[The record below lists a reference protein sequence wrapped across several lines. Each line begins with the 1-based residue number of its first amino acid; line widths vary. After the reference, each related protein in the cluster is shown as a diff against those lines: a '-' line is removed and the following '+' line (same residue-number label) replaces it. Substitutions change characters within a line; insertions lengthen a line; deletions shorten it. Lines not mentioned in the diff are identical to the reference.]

1 MSIFSGIR
9 KSRRQA
15 KEHNAKLAEQKKLE
29 EEKVPY
35 KHVPTH
41 AATDA
46 FASAPPSWREAYRT
60 RIVEQNR
67 SRSAMAASGHHMNM
81 PGVPRVGSSLSHV
94 SYPGQD
100 VTPSARLPRAYSYN
114 GVSPYVMQ
122 GRDVVYSVQD
132 GSYSQPQLKGKE
144 IIRGIGYDQQ
154 RISPTPSKGLLELV
168 EPLDRVADL
177 LPLGDDPSP
186 VESSAGSTSSQ
197 DDLEMRPTRPT
208 ATRPTEAATHR
219 LHPAHKRRTS
229 DASVERLA
237 MANSAKGMGLSH
249 YGRDS
254 RPPPS
259 MRGFASIN
267 QVAAPL
273 PMHLGPLPPAVVAQ
287 TQPPNLQVPAA
298 GSSASSTDQTSRQSS
313 TTSLPGLTPTSSRP
327 ALSAPAT
334 PAITTA
340 TQSEYSLNWSLGAE
354 SDTTRVAEH
363 ASEASVAAQT
373 RSKERRPARAARF
386 SELERI
392 DSMGSET
399 MQRRS
404 PAPIP
409 PPVAH
414 EDIINV
420 FPEPASMPE
429 PVSSSSNKSKRLSK
443 SGGKLLKK
451 SRWYSSKPSA
461 VAV

>member
-9 KSRRQA
+9 KSRQQA

-29 EEKVPY
+29 QEKVPY

-46 FASAPPSWREAYRT
+46 FASAPPSWREADRP
-60 RIVEQNR
+60 RIIEQNR
-67 SRSAMAASGHHMNM
+67 RRSAMAASGHHMNM

-94 SYPGQD
+94 SYPGED
-100 VTPSARLPRAYSYN
+100 AAPTVRLPRAYSYN
-114 GVSPYVMQ
+114 GVSPYVLQ
-122 GRDVVYSVQD
+122 GRDVVYSVHD
-132 GSYSQPQLKGKE
+132 ASFSQPQLKGKE
-144 IIRGIGYDQQ
+144 ISRGAGYEQQ
-154 RISPTPSKGLLELV
+154 RVSPTPSKGLSASTLIG
-168 EPLDRVADL
+168 DRVTDFWFS
-177 LPLGDDPSP
+177 GDDPSP

-197 DDLEMRPTRPT
+197 DDLEMRPTRPA
-208 ATRPTEAATHR
+208 ATRTQEAAAHR

-229 DASVERLA
+229 DASVDRLA
-237 MANSAKGMGLSH
+237 MANSAKAIGASH

-267 QVAAPL
+267 QVAAPVT
-273 PMHLGPLPPAVVAQ
+273 MHLGALPTSF
-287 TQPPNLQVPAA
+287 TQAAPSNLQVPAA
-298 GSSASSTDQTSRQSS
+298 GSSASSTNQTSRQSS

-327 ALSAPAT
+327 AFSAPTT
-334 PAITTA
+334 PAVTTA
-340 TQSEYSLNWSLGAE
+340 NQSEYYLNWSQSAE
-354 SDTTRVAEH
+354 QDIARVAEPIG
-363 ASEASVAAQT
+363 EAAPAIQA
-373 RSKERRPARAARF
+373 RSKDRRPARATRF

-399 MQRRS
+399 MQRAA
-404 PAPIP
+404 PASIP

-429 PVSSSSNKSKRLSK
+429 PVAPSSNKSKRLSK
-443 SGGKLLKK
+443 GGGKLLKK

>member
-9 KSRRQA
+9 KSRQQA
-15 KEHNAKLAEQKKLE
+15 KEHNAKLAEQKKQE
-29 EEKVPY
+29 EEKIPY

-46 FASAPPSWREAYRT
+46 FASAPPSWREADRP

-67 SRSAMAASGHHMNM
+67 RRSAMAASGHHMNM

-94 SYPGQD
+94 SYPGQG
-100 VTPSARLPRAYSYN
+100 VTPTVRLPRAYSYN
-114 GVSPYVMQ
+114 GVSPYAMH
-122 GRDVVYSVQD
+122 GREVVYSVQD

-144 IIRGIGYDQQ
+144 SIRGVGYDQQ
-154 RISPTPSKGLLELV
+154 RISPTPSK
-168 EPLDRVADL
+168 
-177 LPLGDDPSP
+177 GDDPSP

-197 DDLEMRPTRPT
+197 DDLEMRSARPA
-208 ATRPTEAATHR
+208 ATRPTEVVTHR

-237 MANSAKGMGLSH
+237 LTNSAKGIGFSH

-273 PMHLGPLPPAVVAQ
+273 PAPVAVAPTVMAQ
-287 TQPPNLQVPAA
+287 TQPLNLQVPAA

-313 TTSLPGLTPTSSRP
+313 TTSLPGLTPASSRP
-327 ALSAPAT
+327 ALSVPTT
-334 PAITTA
+334 PAVTTA
-340 TQSEYSLNWSLGAE
+340 TQSEYSLSWSQSAE
-354 SDTTRVAEH
+354 PDFTSAAEH
-363 ASEASVAAQT
+363 ASEAPTAPQT
-373 RSKERRPARAARF
+373 RSKERRPARTARF

-399 MQRRS
+399 MQGRS
-404 PAPIP
+404 SAPIP

-414 EDIINV
+414 EDIINI

-429 PVSSSSNKSKRLSK
+429 PVTSSSNKSKRLSK